1 MVKCICGE
9 INEPVLHIVFYILWW
24 NLVEEDDKVCLTLE
38 EPDDE
43 MVQL

>member
-1 MVKCICGE
+1 MVQCICDE
-9 INEPVLHIVFYILWW
+9 INEPFYILFYILWW
-24 NLVEEDDKVCLTLE
+24 NLLKEDDKVCLTLE

>member
-1 MVKCICGE
+1 MVQCICDE
-9 INEPVLHIVFYILWW
+9 INEPFYILWW